1 MAKIPD
7 ALKIS
12 LDFERRGVDFYLN
25 TAKKTKNPLARR
37 LFHSLAIEEIQHI
50 MKFEDIYEN
59 LKEQKKWPRWTVAEG
74 KKLEVIIKDFFAAAR
89 KDKTICLADNIKGLE
104 LAMEMEKKGYRM
116 YEEFLEK
123 AADENE
129 KIFYRELLKQESKH
143 YEALANV
150 HSYLTNTGDWLEE
163 EESKTWNWM
172 NL

>member
-1 MAKIPD
+1 MVKVPD

-12 LDFERRGVDFYLN
+12 LDFERRGVEFYLN

-59 LKEQKKWPRWTVAEG
+59 LKKEKKWPCWTVVEG
-74 KKLEVIIKDFFAAAR
+74 KKLEQVIKDFFAMAK
-89 KDKTICLADNIKGLE
+89 KDKSICLADNVKGLT

-129 KIFYRELLKQESKH
+129 KIFYRELLKQENAH

-150 HSYLTNTGDWLEE
+150 HSYLTHTGDWLEM
-163 EESKTWNWM
+163 EESKIWNWM
-172 NL
+172 NI